1 MKIADFFIQITAKGD
16 LKELKMIADAQ
27 KAIKEQS
34 KVAIATAKVKVQQLK
49 KETAEIVAQKK
60 AKKEESKTLKDILI
74 ARGKMFDQQNRM
86 NILMAKG
93 IAQTAL
99 MKSGFLSMA
108 AAVVG
113 VTLTVDKMVMKLAQ
127 ANQSFINFQRQTG
140 MSIQTAQGMSAA
152 MANLDVSMS
161 PEQIMQS
168 MQSLQTNLVGI
179 GYGQGNI
186 GAYQIAGVPIGLG
199 NIYNAEG
206 TFENIRK
213 ALRGRHPAE
222 QTYLL
227 QQMGLDPRLGALINM
242 SDKEYAQMKA
252 EQSMLYLDPKVRKD
266 IQELGKDVNKLFLTI
281 KKMFDLITVAIGHAV
296 RPLGAFL
303 KMAVNSVNVIVEAL
317 EKLPAVLKTIEV
329 ISLAIIA
336 IWTKGLVL
344 LLPIIEDLAVW
355 AAGGNSFFKEFFNDP
370 EKVLKAVG
378 ETFSDWFK
386 NIFGNDFWTNLTKA
400 ITDGIRGVFKGKP
413 NAERIEEAE
422 GVPLWLKLSQ
432 GRSLHNKVLQ
442 NTQFG
447 RYMFLGSLMKDLLLN
462 SVKGQG
468 VNTSYGN
475 SVDMDNVFNIHVG
488 SVADGMAMNNA
499 IDSLFANSIIAQ
511 MQRGY

>member
-179 GYGQGNI
+179 G
-186 GAYQIAGVPIGLG
+186 
-199 NIYNAEG
+199 
-206 TFENIRK
+206 
-213 ALRGRHPAE
+213 
-222 QTYLL
+222 
-227 QQMGLDPRLGALINM
+227 
-242 SDKEYAQMKA
+242 
-252 EQSMLYLDPKVRKD
+252 
-266 IQELGKDVNKLFLTI
+266 
-281 KKMFDLITVAIGHAV
+281 
-296 RPLGAFL
+296 
-303 KMAVNSVNVIVEAL
+303 
-317 EKLPAVLKTIEV
+317 
-329 ISLAIIA
+329 
-336 IWTKGLVL
+336 
-344 LLPIIEDLAVW
+344 
-355 AAGGNSFFKEFFNDP
+355 
-370 EKVLKAVG
+370 
-378 ETFSDWFK
+378 
-386 NIFGNDFWTNLTKA
+386 
-400 ITDGIRGVFKGKP
+400 
-413 NAERIEEAE
+413 
-422 GVPLWLKLSQ
+422 
-432 GRSLHNKVLQ
+432 
-442 NTQFG
+442 
-447 RYMFLGSLMKDLLLN
+447 
-462 SVKGQG
+462 
-468 VNTSYGN
+468 
-475 SVDMDNVFNIHVG
+475 
-488 SVADGMAMNNA
+488 
-499 IDSLFANSIIAQ
+499 
-511 MQRGY
+511 

>member
-16 LKELKMIADAQ
+16 LKELKMIAEAQ

-34 KVAIATAKVKVQQLK
+34 KVAIATAKIKIQQLK
-49 KETAEIVAQKK
+49 KETAEIQAQKK
-60 AKKEESKTLKDILI
+60 HKKEEAKTLKEILV
-74 ARGKMFDQQNRM
+74 ARGKMFDQQGKLNL
-86 NILMAKG
+86 LMAKG
-93 IAQTAL
+93 VAQTAL
-99 MKSGFLSMA
+99 MKLGLNG
-108 AAVVG
+108 VVG
-113 VTLTVDKMVMKLAQ
+113 GFVAATLAVDKMVQKLAQ

-161 PEQIMQS
+161 PEQVMQS

-281 KKMFDLITVAIGHAV
+281 KKMFDL
-296 RPLGAFL
+296 
-303 KMAVNSVNVIVEAL
+303 
-317 EKLPAVLKTIEV
+317 
-329 ISLAIIA
+329 
-336 IWTKGLVL
+336 W
-344 LLPIIEDLAVW
+344 
-355 AAGGNSFFKEFFNDP
+355 
-370 EKVLKAVG
+370 
-378 ETFSDWFK
+378 
-386 NIFGNDFWTNLTKA
+386 
-400 ITDGIRGVFKGKP
+400 
-413 NAERIEEAE
+413 
-422 GVPLWLKLSQ
+422 
-432 GRSLHNKVLQ
+432 
-442 NTQFG
+442 
-447 RYMFLGSLMKDLLLN
+447 
-462 SVKGQG
+462 
-468 VNTSYGN
+468 
-475 SVDMDNVFNIHVG
+475 
-488 SVADGMAMNNA
+488 
-499 IDSLFANSIIAQ
+499 
-511 MQRGY
+511 